1 MKNAFYFMLKA
12 LFVFKIFVFLFR
24 LVVYVGKRFDR
35 KTKINL
41 KIYNVTEWIINNY
54 NTYIS

>member
-1 MKNAFYFMLKA
+1 MLKA

-24 LVVYVGKRFDR
+24 LVVHVGKRFDR

-54 NTYIS
+54 TTYIS